1 MTLSWINTVDY
12 TTTELVLFGLGCALW
27 VVAYMGVIRGIVK
40 KQFVEIPAVAVMAN
54 IAWQVPSTG
63 AGSSMSTS
71 AGSSC
76 SATSS
81 GSSSTSSSTTAS
93 GSTATSRCRTRF
105 CAAGSS
111 RCTSWGCSRGRWG
124 WTYFVGEGYDTPT
137 GATSAFLL
145 TVVMGFMYIVLFLQ
159 QDPALFSGV
168 VGWTS
173 FLGNALFAGFVL
185 LVLPHKHFL
194 GTMVWVTLLF
204 NLVYVVV
211 FHRRRAA
218 AGTGAVE
225 VTARSKPA

>member
-27 VVAYMGVIRGIVK
+27 AVAYMGVIRGIVK

-54 IAWQVPSTG
+54 IAWEFNWSWLFHVNIGRLFVLGYQLWFFLDLFINYGLWKYGHKQVQN
-63 AGSSMSTS
+63 AVL
-71 AGSSC
+71 
-76 SATSS
+76 
-81 GSSSTSSSTTAS
+81 
-93 GSTATSRCRTRF
+93 R
-105 CAAGSS
+105 
-111 RCTSWGCSRGRWG
+111 RWFKPMYVVG
-124 WTYFVGEGYDTPT
+124 VLAWTVGLYYFVGEGYDTPT

-204 NLVYVVV
+204 NLVYVVA

-218 AGTGAVE
+218 ARAQAVD
-225 VTARSKPA
+225 VTARSKAA